1 MTMNNKAKTRFM
13 KMVVWFCIA
22 FTALVIVACYV
33 ASWFGVDTDS
43 VLTHT
48 CAVFGGELLL
58 TVVLRLL
65 EKEDATQKKKERN
78 G

>member
-1 MTMNNKAKTRFM
+1 MNKKSKTRFM

-22 FTALVIVACYV
+22 FTALVIGACYV
-33 ASWFGVDTDS
+33 AAWFGVDTDS

-65 EKEDATQKKKERN
+65 EKEGSTKEKKEGN

>member
-1 MTMNNKAKTRFM
+1 MKKKSKARFM
-13 KMVVWFCIA
+13 KVIVWTCIG
-22 FTALVIVACYV
+22 FTALVILACYV
-33 ASWFGVDTDS
+33 AAWFGVDTDS

-65 EKEDATQKKKERN
+65 EKEEKNNESKEGN

>member
-1 MTMNNKAKTRFM
+1 MNKKSKTRFM

-33 ASWFGVDTDS
+33 AAWFGVDTDS

-65 EKEDATQKKKERN
+65 EKESPAKEKKEGN